1 MSLNA
6 PPDFPTVQ
14 FINERLCVS
23 SQISDW
29 SINVQIIVRGHV
41 CVFHF
46 VPLLVH
52 PHIIEAVWC
61 FRDHLFELFD
71 PQSVLLL
78 YIKCFEPPAVFG
90 SLVLCSCTCWTACF
104 NIQPLAVLLSDVKPG
119 SGLLEAGLWRVEWPP
134 AGLNVWTLQRT
145 NWEAAFLSFKVFL
158 LMLCFSAVVQEVW
171 LLASSFVFCLFYLFK
186 DKNKEINFIFIFCIL
201 HLIILTFF
209 HFIYI
214 LFSLCSFL

>member
-46 VPLLVH
+46 VPLHVH

-61 FRDHLFELFD
+61 FLDHLFELFD
-71 PQSVLLL
+71 PRSVLLL

-90 SLVLCSCTCWTACF
+90 SLVLCLCTCWTACSACRVAQRCETRRWA
-104 NIQPLAVLLSDVKPG
+104 IRGG
-119 SGLLEAGLWRVEWPP
+119 SLEGWVAARGPEC
-134 AGLNVWTLQRT
+134 LN
-145 NWEAAFLSFKVFL
+145 AAEDKLRS
-158 LMLCFSAVVQEVW
+158 CFSV
-171 LLASSFVFCLFYLFK
+171 L
-186 DKNKEINFIFIFCIL
+186 
-201 HLIILTFF
+201 
-209 HFIYI
+209 
-214 LFSLCSFL
+214 